1 MSAAYFLRG
10 YPMADYLSD
19 RGRYSGSAL
28 KLVDERPEDFRRWL
42 AGKLPDRRTEGF
54 DFGSYAHMRLLEP
67 DEVKRRCVF
76 YPSQADALEDVMVPA
91 TGKKGEPLKR
101 LVPSGELRP
110 QDASDRGATKRMLRV
125 TARAK
130 HAHRDFMNN
139 AASKVIVYP
148 EDHAVISAMEHA
160 VKRHPEAADLLAPD
174 GGFEPEVTIHWT
186 CQETGEL
193 LQARP
198 DGMRERERLWIELKT
213 YTPKG
218 PEDRLDTLDPAFVG
232 RAMRQGWPRKSAM
245 VHDGCTAATGA
256 KWRGAWII
264 VEATVDDPRVSVVY
278 DDAEHVGSFYTIG
291 RDGLRDRDG
300 RTLIRGYVELLR
312 RAAWMRAEGDY
323 AHDCTRG
330 AMPAW
335 QLPGWALAAMEADAP
350 AWTGAREVTHGDE

>member
-1 MSAAYFLRG
+1 MSTSYFLRG
-10 YPMADYLSD
+10 YPMADYLAD

-54 DFGSYAHMRLLEP
+54 DFGSYAHLRLLEP

-76 YPSQADALEDVMVPA
+76 YPSRAEALEEEEREVVGPRGGRKMEK
-91 TGKKGEPLKR
+91 TGN
-101 LVPSGELRP
+101 LVP
-110 QDASDRGATKRMLRV
+110 QDASDRGASLRMLR
-125 TARAK
+125 TSARSK
-130 HAHRDFMNN
+130 QAHRDFMRN

-148 EDHAVISAMEHA
+148 EDHAAISAMEHA
-160 VKRHPEAADLLAPD
+160 VKRHPEAAALLAND
-174 GGFEPEVTIHWT
+174 GDFEPEVTIHWT
-186 CQETGEL
+186 CQETGEQ

-198 DGMRERERLWIELKT
+198 DGMRERERLWVELKT

-232 RAMRQGWPRKSAM
+232 RALRQGWPRKSAM
-245 VHDGCTAATGA
+245 VHDGCTAVTGE

-330 AMPAW
+330 ALPAW
-335 QLPGWALAAMEADAP
+335 QLPGWALAAMEADEP
-350 AWTGAREVTHGDE
+350 AVQLKGARVVANG